1 MERAA
6 GRRVD
11 GIRAGFK
18 GIFITGLLVSI
29 PVVLT
34 VFALWWFFTLVD
46 GLLGPAFAGLLGYR
60 IPGVGFLSSLLIIF
74 LIGLVATNVVGRRIF
89 SWAERLFLHIP
100 IAKTVYAALKSMMD
114 ALNPER
120 GGSFRRFVIVE
131 YPRPGT
137 YAFGFLTDQSTLET
151 APGEEAH
158 LVAVYVPTN
167 HLYLGETVLLP
178 RRDVIFPDLT
188 VEEGVRIVLSGG
200 SILPARIRLK
210 DYVRTPAAR

>member
-1 MERAA
+1 VER
-6 GRRVD
+6 
-11 GIRAGFK
+11 IRASFK

-34 VFALWWFFTLVD
+34 VFALWWFFLLVD
-46 GLLGPAFAGLLGYR
+46 GLLAPLFANVLGHPVPGL
-60 IPGVGFLSSLLIIF
+60 GFLSSFLVIF
-74 LIGLVATNVVGRRIF
+74 LVGAVARNVVGRRLF
-89 SWAERLFLHIP
+89 SWAELLFLRIP
-100 IAKTVYAALKSMMD
+100 IAKTVYAALKSLMD
-114 ALNPER
+114 ALNPEK

-137 YAFGFLTDQSTLET
+137 YAFGFLTEQSTLET
-151 APGEEAH
+151 GPGEEAH

-167 HLYLGETVLLP
+167 HLYLGQTVLLP

-188 VEEGVRIVLSGG
+188 VAEGVRIVLSGG
-200 SILPARIRLK
+200 SVLPPRIRLK

>member
-1 MERAA
+1 M
-6 GRRVD
+6 D

-34 VFALWWFFTLVD
+34 VFALWWFFSFVD
-46 GLLGPAFAGLLGYR
+46 GLLGPVFANLLGYPV
-60 IPGVGFLSSLLIIF
+60 PGLGFVSSLLIIF
-74 LIGLVATNVVGRRIF
+74 LVGAVATNVVGRRLF
-89 SWAERLFLHIP
+89 SWAEGLFLRIP
-100 IAKTVYAALKSMMD
+100 IAKTVYAALKSLVD
-114 ALNPER
+114 ALSPEK

-151 APGEEAH
+151 GPGEEAH

-178 RRDVIFPDLT
+178 RGDVIFPDLT

-200 SILPARIRLK
+200 SLLPSRIRLK

>member
-1 MERAA
+1 MGGFRAS
-6 GRRVD
+6 
-11 GIRAGFK
+11 FK
-18 GIFITGLLVSI
+18 GLFITGLLVSI

-34 VFALWWFFTLVD
+34 VFALWWFFLLVD
-46 GLLGPAFAGLLGYR
+46 GLFGPLFTNLLGYR
-60 IPGVGFLSSLLIIF
+60 IPGLGFLSTLVIIF
-74 LIGLVATNVVGRRIF
+74 LVGVVARNVVGRRLL
-89 SWAERLFLHIP
+89 SWAELLFLRIP
-100 IAKTVYAALKSMMD
+100 IAKTVYAALKSLMD
-114 ALNPER
+114 ALNPEK
-120 GGSFRRFVIVE
+120 GGAFKHFVIVE

-151 APGEEAH
+151 GPGEEAH

-167 HLYLGETVLLP
+167 NLYLGGTVLLP

-200 SILPARIRLK
+200 SVLPPRIRLK

>member
-1 MERAA
+1 M
-6 GRRVD
+6 D

-34 VFALWWFFTLVD
+34 LFALWWFFSFVD
-46 GLLGPAFAGLLGYR
+46 GLLGPAFANLLGYHV
-60 IPGVGFLSSLLIIF
+60 PGLGFLSSLLIIF
-74 LIGLVATNVVGRRIF
+74 FVGAVATNVVGRRLF
-89 SWAERLFLHIP
+89 SWAEGLFLRIP
-100 IAKTVYAALKSMMD
+100 IAKTVYAALKSLVD
-114 ALNPER
+114 ALNPEK

-151 APGEEAH
+151 GPGEEAH

-200 SILPARIRLK
+200 SLLPSRIRLK

>member
-1 MERAA
+1 V
-6 GRRVD
+6 G
-11 GIRAGFK
+11 GIRASFK

-34 VFALWWFFTLVD
+34 VFALWWFFLLVD
-46 GLLGPAFAGLLGYR
+46 GLLGPLFANLLGHPV
-60 IPGVGFLSSLLIIF
+60 PGLGFLSSFLIIF
-74 LIGLVATNVVGRRIF
+74 LVGAVARNVVGRRLF
-89 SWAERLFLHIP
+89 SWAELLFLRIP
-100 IAKTVYAALKSMMD
+100 IAKTVYAALKSLMD
-114 ALNPER
+114 ALNPEK

-131 YPRPGT
+131 YHRPGT

-151 APGEEAH
+151 GPGEEAH

-200 SILPARIRLK
+200 SVLPPRIRLK

>member
-1 MERAA
+1 MA
-6 GRRVD
+6 GL
-11 GIRAGFK
+11 RAGFK

-34 VFALWWFFTLVD
+34 VFALWWFFDAVD
-46 GLLGPAFAGLLGYR
+46 GLLAPVFTNLLGYR
-60 IPGVGFLSSLLIIF
+60 LPGLGFLATILLIF
-74 LIGLVATNVVGRRIF
+74 LVGAVARNVVGRRLF
-89 SWAERLFLHIP
+89 SWTEALFLHIP
-100 IAKTVYAALKSMMD
+100 IAKTVYAALKSLMD
-114 ALNPER
+114 ALNPEK
-120 GGSFRRFVIVE
+120 GGAFKRFVIVE

-137 YAFGFLTDQSTLET
+137 YAFGFLTDQSTVET
-151 APGEEAH
+151 APGEEAD
-158 LVAVYVPTN
+158 LVAVFVPTN

-200 SILPARIRLK
+200 SVLPPRIRLK